1 MHRLLSSRVIH
12 RVCWSYTVIKL
23 LTMGRLAGYGLG
35 LMFIAGYALLY
46 SNLTLMVVLGVMLL
60 TMDRSRRD
68 ASDSVADQPMMRTS
82 DSLVGGHV

>member
-1 MHRLLSSRVIH
+1 
-12 RVCWSYTVIKL
+12 VIKL
-23 LTMGRLAGYGLG
+23 LTMGQLAGYGLG

-60 TMDRSRRD
+60 TMDRYRRD
-68 ASDSVADQPMMRTS
+68 AADSIADQAVLRTT

>member
-1 MHRLLSSRVIH
+1 
-12 RVCWSYTVIKL
+12 
-23 LTMGRLAGYGLG
+23 
-35 LMFIAGYALLY
+35 MFIAGYALLY

-68 ASDSVADQPMMRTS
+68 ASDSVADRAVMRTS

>member
-1 MHRLLSSRVIH
+1 MAGLI
-12 RVCWSYTVIKL
+12 CWSYTVIKL

-60 TMDRSRRD
+60 TMDRYRRD
-68 ASDSVADQPMMRTS
+68 ASEPVSASDGTVMGTT
-82 DSLVGGHV
+82 DSLVGGHI

>member
-1 MHRLLSSRVIH
+1 
-12 RVCWSYTVIKL
+12 
-23 LTMGRLAGYGLG
+23 
-35 LMFIAGYALLY
+35 MFIAGYALLY